1 MNFNPY
7 YKKPKPST
15 MKANREIARKHFK
28 KELKWLK
35 DNIDRLTKN
44 KHKFLIEMYMILVTG
59 NRRFTDKMLSATRK
73 SIKKCMNNPNY
84 NVLLKTEAAE
94 KMGRIT
100 YYMGAQVAIFA
111 GLQSALFAMMLNDE
125 DVSEDKII
133 KTKEYTLNT
142 ISDSFLRGM
151 GIQGAIASSFK
162 NATIKPEI
170 SNTQICIFTSLIEI
184 LPEGI
189 GLFGSLIASISLS
202 KKSFMVW
209 V

>member
-35 DNIDRLTKN
+35 DNIDKLTKN
-44 KHKFLIEMYMILVTG
+44 KHKFLIEMYMILATG

-94 KMGRIT
+94 KIRPILEKINTVLIRAEVKEHRSVGFIENIKDYVLRNYRIT
-100 YYMGAQVAIFA
+100 PKQMESLNKIYKE
-111 GLQSALFAMMLNDE
+111 LND
-125 DVSEDKII
+125 
-133 KTKEYTLNT
+133 
-142 ISDSFLRGM
+142 
-151 GIQGAIASSFK
+151 
-162 NATIKPEI
+162 
-170 SNTQICIFTSLIEI
+170 
-184 LPEGI
+184 
-189 GLFGSLIASISLS
+189 
-202 KKSFMVW
+202 
-209 V
+209 

>member
-1 MNFNPY
+1 MNFNPF

-94 KMGRIT
+94 KIRPILEKINTVLIRAEVKEHRSVGFIENIKDYVLRNYRIT
-100 YYMGAQVAIFA
+100 PKQMESLNKIYKE
-111 GLQSALFAMMLNDE
+111 LND
-125 DVSEDKII
+125 
-133 KTKEYTLNT
+133 
-142 ISDSFLRGM
+142 
-151 GIQGAIASSFK
+151 
-162 NATIKPEI
+162 
-170 SNTQICIFTSLIEI
+170 
-184 LPEGI
+184 
-189 GLFGSLIASISLS
+189 
-202 KKSFMVW
+202 
-209 V
+209 

>member
-94 KMGRIT
+94 KIRPILEKINTVLIRAEVKEHRSIGFIENIKDYVLRNYRIT
-100 YYMGAQVAIFA
+100 PKQMESLNKIYKE
-111 GLQSALFAMMLNDE
+111 LND
-125 DVSEDKII
+125 
-133 KTKEYTLNT
+133 
-142 ISDSFLRGM
+142 
-151 GIQGAIASSFK
+151 
-162 NATIKPEI
+162 
-170 SNTQICIFTSLIEI
+170 
-184 LPEGI
+184 
-189 GLFGSLIASISLS
+189 
-202 KKSFMVW
+202 
-209 V
+209 

>member
-35 DNIDRLTKN
+35 DNIDKLTKN

-84 NVLLKTEAAE
+84 NVLLKTEADEKIRPILSKINIVLIQAE
-94 KMGRIT
+94 SKGHRGIGFIESIKDYVLKNYRIT
-100 YYMGAQVAIFA
+100 QKQME
-111 GLQSALFAMMLNDE
+111 ALNRIYKELN
-125 DVSEDKII
+125 
-133 KTKEYTLNT
+133 
-142 ISDSFLRGM
+142 G
-151 GIQGAIASSFK
+151 
-162 NATIKPEI
+162 
-170 SNTQICIFTSLIEI
+170 
-184 LPEGI
+184 
-189 GLFGSLIASISLS
+189 
-202 KKSFMVW
+202 
-209 V
+209 